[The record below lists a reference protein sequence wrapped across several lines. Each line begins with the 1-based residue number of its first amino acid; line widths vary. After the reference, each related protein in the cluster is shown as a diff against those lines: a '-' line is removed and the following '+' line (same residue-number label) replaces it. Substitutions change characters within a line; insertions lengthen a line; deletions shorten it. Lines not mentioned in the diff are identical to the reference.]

1 MNLYVDK
8 SKHQQHIS
16 DTYINNMVV
25 TAEIKTKSV
34 IFMDGVIF
42 ILSSYKCD
50 FSTTISL

>member
-1 MNLYVDK
+1 MKIMNLYVDK

-34 IFMDGVIF
+34 IFMDGVSHYNF
-42 ILSSYKCD
+42 V
-50 FSTTISL
+50 F